1 MAFSGFY
8 RRVSRDQLT
17 VGANAQAD
25 PNGWMGGIETVS
37 ATPIG
42 SFGGFASASHVKD
55 VGSGWASILTF
66 QRTITR
72 RRGGAD
78 ALSLSFETR
87 SRNFSPNGVGLPS
100 NPYRYVA
107 GASYN
112 GAINYAH
119 YAGLDPPYS
128 RGRGGV
134 PNV

>member
-1 MAFSGFY
+1 M
-8 RRVSRDQLT
+8 
-17 VGANAQAD
+17 GAV
-25 PNGWMGGIETVS
+25 ETVI

-72 RRGGAD
+72 RSGGAD

-87 SRNFSPNGVGLPS
+87 SRNFAPIGVGLPS

-112 GAINYAH
+112 GAINDAL
-119 YAGLDPPYS
+119 YAGLDARYS
-128 RGRGGV
+128 RGRSDE
-134 PNV
+134 PNVASLRATGDRKSTRLNSSH

>member
-8 RRVSRDQLT
+8 RRGISDQLT

-25 PNGWMGGIETVS
+25 PNGWMGGVETVI

-72 RRGGAD
+72 RSGGAD

-87 SRNFSPNGVGLPS
+87 SRNFRSEEHTSELQS
-100 NPYRYVA
+100 LMRS
-107 GASYN
+107 SY
-112 GAINYAH
+112 A
-119 YAGLDPPYS
+119 
-128 RGRGGV
+128 V
-134 PNV
+134 